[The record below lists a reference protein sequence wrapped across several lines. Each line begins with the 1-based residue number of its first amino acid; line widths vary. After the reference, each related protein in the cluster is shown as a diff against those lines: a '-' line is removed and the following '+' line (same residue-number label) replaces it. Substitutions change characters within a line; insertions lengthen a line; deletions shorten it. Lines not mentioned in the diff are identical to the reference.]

1 MVKYILWGL
10 FLVRI
15 AAIVSAQ
22 TNRISWEYNYD
33 HFGIK
38 SGLPSSESY
47 QVHQDQSGLL
57 WVLTDRG
64 VVRYDGFEFQKY
76 TIENGLCDN
85 VNFRISEDS
94 NGGVWFLGY
103 NGLLSVFKDG
113 KMQAYKYNH
122 LLKKTFSVAQNAHIS
137 FCVLKDHSLIY
148 SLYGK
153 RMMIRISENGKIE
166 RLSDKFPTTTG
177 FYEFGDELVYFNR
190 SKTSHLD
197 NMFFIRNQKRFFAGK
212 VHNNGVCR
220 AKKHKGYSFIMT
232 DLKLYLN
239 DQQQFKLLSGDLEV
253 ISLDTDKEFLYVGFY
268 KAGMKKYRFDPQTKS
283 LIFVQHYLPDYSVTS
298 AFKDLN
304 NTLWITTL
312 EKGLFSISDEAFRQL
327 AINEKILSEEVRFI
341 YGNKKKVVIAHYV
354 GKWQQLY
361 PPYLCKD
368 VGKIFRRFNLL
379 PVNDGFAFQKNV
391 VDWSDWRDVDWSDW
405 KDVDATY
412 ASNPNYVN
420 GSFVVGINFFA
431 TEIIEVNGK
440 EEYRIDLKPAREYN
454 LSRAYVWFHVMEHKK
469 VFIVYDSGLMVFDIK
484 NSKTSGKYRPVL
496 NKAVKKLKY
505 NPFWGLIAISDT
517 EGLFRIDMNKET
529 ASVFASNLNL
539 GKQLLNMFFDEK
551 NRLWVVSER
560 GLFLL
565 AKKNNQVVCQKFINK
580 KLLSSAEVTDL
591 YAYNDVL
598 YLATKFGVQ
607 KIDVSRVKKESKECP
622 VKIFSIRTF
631 SNNKELDQTEKIPAN
646 TDLIKINLLNKNL
659 DRNATY
665 KYRFGKDQTWI
676 KSDKGEI
683 ILNNPSAGKYDLEL
697 TYLNALGT
705 WSKPVQIAAFE
716 VEKNIFLRWYFI
728 LFYVASVMILFYI
741 VLKLSIQYV
750 NKKNYIFNR
759 MIELEQMALS
769 AQMNPHFIFNSLNS
783 IHSFLLYEENENA
796 ERYLIR
802 FSKLIRQT
810 LSNSR
815 MSYITVE
822 EEYEMLKNY
831 ILLEQMRFKSTFTF
845 EIDCDLKRLPF
856 HPFIPPMLIQ
866 PYVENAIIHGLIKRE
881 EGAKLFLKFYMEDQL
896 LHVLIEDN
904 GIGYSESMKR
914 QRDTGHKSYGTQ
926 ITEERLKSLKGKNKE
941 GYSVAISNVD
951 DSNPEFP
958 GTRVILTIPIPN

>member
-1 MVKYILWGL
+1 M
-10 FLVRI
+10 
-15 AAIVSAQ
+15 
-22 TNRISWEYNYD
+22 
-33 HFGIK
+33 
-38 SGLPSSESY
+38 
-47 QVHQDQSGLL
+47 
-57 WVLTDRG
+57 LTDRG

-76 TIENGLCDN
+76 TTENGLCDN

-94 NGGVWFLGY
+94 DGGVWFLGY

-122 LLKKTFSVAQNAHIS
+122 LLKKTFSVAQNAYIS

-153 RMMIRISENGKIE
+153 NKIIRVSKNGKIE
-166 RLSDKFPTTTG
+166 RLSDKFPHTTG
-177 FYEFGDELVYFNR
+177 FFEFGDELVYCQG
-190 SKTSHLD
+190 SKTPQLE
-197 NMFFIRNQKRFFAGK
+197 NIFFIRNQKRFFTGI
-212 VHNNGVCR
+212 VHPHGVCR
-220 AKKHKGYSFIMT
+220 GKKHKGYNFILT
-232 DLKLYLN
+232 DMKLYLN
-239 DQQQFKLLSGDLEV
+239 DGQQFKLLLGNLEV
-253 ISLDTDKEFLYVGFY
+253 ISLDADKEFLYVGFY

-341 YGNKKKVVIAHYV
+341 NGNKEKVVIAHYV

-361 PPYLCKD
+361 SPYLCKD

-379 PVNDGFAFQKNV
+379 PVNDGFGFQKGIA
-391 VDWSDWRDVDWSDW
+391 DWSDW

-412 ASNPNYVN
+412 TFNPNYVN
-420 GSFVVGINFFA
+420 GPFIVGISFFGRD
-431 TEIIEVNGK
+431 IIETNGK
-440 EEYRIDLKPAREYN
+440 SEYRIDLRPARKYN

-469 VFIVYDSGLMVFDIK
+469 IFIVYDSGLKVFDLK
-484 NSKTSGKYRPVL
+484 NSKTSGKYRSVL

-505 NPFWGLIAISDT
+505 NPSWGLIAISDT

-539 GKQLLNMFFDEK
+539 GKQLLNIFFDEK
-551 NRLWVVSER
+551 NRLWVVSEK
-560 GLFLL
+560 GLSLL
-565 AKKNNQVVCQKFINK
+565 VKKNNQVVCQNFISK
-580 KLLSSAEVTDL
+580 KLLSSAEVMDL

-607 KIDVSRVKKESKECP
+607 KIDVSKVKKEPKECP
-622 VKIFSIRTF
+622 VKIFSIRSF
-631 SNNKELDQTEKIPAN
+631 SNNKEQDQTKKISAN
-646 TDLIKINLLNKNL
+646 ADLIKINLLNKNL

-683 ILNNPSAGKYDLEL
+683 ILNNPSAGRYDLEIA
-697 TYLNALGT
+697 YLKASGT
-705 WSKPVQIAAFE
+705 WSKPAQIAAFE
-716 VEKNIFLRWYFI
+716 VEKNMFLRWYFI
-728 LFYVASVMILFYI
+728 LFYVASVIILFYI

-750 NKKNYIFNR
+750 NKKNYILNR

-796 ERYLIR
+796 EKYLIR

-831 ILLEQMRFKSTFTF
+831 ILLEQMRFKNTFTF
-845 EIDCDLKRLPF
+845 EIDCDLKHLPF

-881 EGAKLFLKFYMEDQL
+881 EGAKLLLKFYMEDQL

-941 GYSVAISNVD
+941 GYSVTIGNVD
-951 DSNPEFP
+951 DSNSEFP